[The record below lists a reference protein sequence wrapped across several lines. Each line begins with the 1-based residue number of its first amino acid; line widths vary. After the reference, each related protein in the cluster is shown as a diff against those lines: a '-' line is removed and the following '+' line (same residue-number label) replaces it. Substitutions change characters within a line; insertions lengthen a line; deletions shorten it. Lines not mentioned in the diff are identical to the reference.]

1 MAPTYKQRYYT
12 PLEVEQHSS
21 SKDLWVS
28 FLGKVYNLTPLVEK
42 NGGNI
47 LLKPILNAGGKD
59 ISHWFNTNG
68 TNCEPLPPPPFEKNG
83 HSNSTVEI
91 STSPSSQHSSPTN
104 DNDKTE
110 MTKLHQINN
119 AESLECFAEIDKKS
133 DFDPQIRTHI
143 DGKTGCE
150 VPYTPQGRFIHIPP
164 PYPSASWAND
174 FGTPWWKDESYCIG
188 HLSTKTR
195 KIRIINTL
203 TSQEHT
209 LEVCSE
215 ETLEEILNRFY
226 KYNKHAASY
235 TWKYNGTNLTM
246 TKTLEQNGV
255 KDEDEE
261 FYELNFNEEDW
272 LPAIHIYFNDDLTE
286 A

>member
-1 MAPTYKQRYYT
+1 
-12 PLEVEQHSS
+12 
-21 SKDLWVS
+21 
-28 FLGKVYNLTPLVEK
+28 
-42 NGGNI
+42 
-47 LLKPILNAGGKD
+47 LKPILNAGGKD

-68 TNCEPLPPPPFEKNG
+68 TN
-83 HSNSTVEI
+83 
-91 STSPSSQHSSPTN
+91 
-104 DNDKTE
+104 
-110 MTKLHQINN
+110 
-119 AESLECFAEIDKKS
+119 KS

-143 DGKTGCE
+143 DAKTGCE
-150 VPYTPQGRFIHIPP
+150 VPYIPQGRFIHIPP

-226 KYNKHAASY
+226 KYNKHAGSY
-235 TWKYNGTNLTM
+235 TWKYNGLNLTM

-272 LPAIHIYFNDDLTE
+272 LPAIHVYFNDDLTE

>member
-1 MAPTYKQRYYT
+1 MAPAYKQRYYT
-12 PLEVEQHSS
+12 PGEVGQHSS

-28 FLGKVYNLTPLVEK
+28 FLGKVYNLTPLAEK
-42 NGGNI
+42 YTGSI
-47 LLKPILNAGGKD
+47 LLKPILSAGGKD
-59 ISHWFNTNG
+59 ISHWFNISG
-68 TNCEPLPPPPFEKNG
+68 SQESLRPPPFERLDGEKGSKCVLQVTRSDSEAGDQPSETASQISDNESS
-83 HSNSTVEI
+83 HSN
-91 STSPSSQHSSPTN
+91 
-104 DNDKTE
+104 
-110 MTKLHQINN
+110 IN
-119 AESLECFAEIDKKS
+119 LKKKKA
-133 DFDPQIRTHI
+133 DFDPKIRTHI
-143 DGKTGCE
+143 DPKTGCE
-150 VPYTPQGRFIHIPP
+150 APHIPQGRFIHIPP
-164 PYPSASWAND
+164 PFPSASWAND

-188 HLSTKTR
+188 HLSAKTR

-209 LEVCSE
+209 LAVCGE

-226 KYNKHAASY
+226 KYNKHAPSY
-235 TWKYNGTNLTM
+235 TWKYNGDNLDM

-261 FYELNFNEEDW
+261 FYELNFDEEDW

>member
-42 NGGNI
+42 NTGNI

-68 TNCEPLPPPPFEKNG
+68 TN
-83 HSNSTVEI
+83 
-91 STSPSSQHSSPTN
+91 
-104 DNDKTE
+104 
-110 MTKLHQINN
+110 
-119 AESLECFAEIDKKS
+119 KS

-143 DGKTGCE
+143 DSRTGCE
-150 VPYTPQGRFIHIPP
+150 VPYIPQGRFIHIPP

-203 TSQEHT
+203 TSQEHS

-235 TWKYNGTNLTM
+235 TWKYNGKNLAM

-261 FYELNFNEEDW
+261 FYQLNLNEEDW
-272 LPAIHIYFNDDLTE
+272 LPAIHVYFNDDLTE